1 MKNPCLL
8 LLLLSSCVN
17 GLYDGA
23 APPGGG
29 MFVLSGSGSGFGSG
43 PTVSHRRS
51 GFAGGVPPDPG
62 SPIGII

>member
-23 APPGGG
+23 APSGGG
-29 MFVLSGSGSGFGSG
+29 MFVLSGSGSGSG
-43 PTVSHRRS
+43 TTVSHRRS
-51 GFAGGVPPDPG
+51 DFAGGVPPDRG